1 MDPGE
6 EGLYT
11 PVPPMKQLITDAVL
25 EETGDICSRFRTA
38 RPFRHVCIEDFLAA
52 DWAEALLRDFPAF
65 DPAKAVD
72 EFGKV
77 GRKAVR
83 TDLREISE
91 TYREFYDYISSPAF
105 LDAMSA
111 MTGIPDLR
119 FDQQMYGGGTHE
131 NLEGQALD
139 AHVDFNYDQQRK
151 LHRRINLLI
160 YLNKEWDVAWGG
172 AIQLHSDPRD
182 WEHDQVET
190 FNCNFNRCVIFETN
204 EHSWHGFKR
213 IELPPGKRGLTRK
226 CISIYL
232 YTHDRPA
239 EEIVPVHGTFYVQ
252 QPPPER
258 LVPGHRL
265 VEADLQ
271 ELRRLLEDRDEWI
284 GSYQRMRRAKRA
296 DNDGLRDYA
305 RSLGLHGWADGL
317 VMDSPLRALRGA
329 TGLAVSLWLRG
340 TGRLL
345 RQAMPADEPPAPGLP
360 AALANGHVLTE
371 GDVHALQQAL
381 RLRDARIHRYQQ
393 EELELQREN
402 DALHARI
409 GALLASIRLPL
420 SGGARQLPGTL
431 RGAYARGWVA
441 SRLEAVLQAPR
452 GTRSLDISGKL
463 PGHYPAGIR
472 IEARIDGQP
481 AGEVQAAAGMRF
493 LLRASAGRAL
503 DAPFKLELLTASP
516 QPLPQSA
523 GDQRDLA
530 FVLKRIRAR
539 A

>member
-1 MDPGE
+1 
-6 EGLYT
+6 
-11 PVPPMKQLITDAVL
+11 
-25 EETGDICSRFRTA
+25 
-38 RPFRHVCIEDFLAA
+38 
-52 DWAEALLRDFPAF
+52 
-65 DPAKAVD
+65 
-72 EFGKV
+72 
-77 GRKAVR
+77 
-83 TDLREISE
+83 
-91 TYREFYDYISSPAF
+91 
-105 LDAMSA
+105 
-111 MTGIPDLR
+111 
-119 FDQQMYGGGTHE
+119 
-131 NLEGQALD
+131 
-139 AHVDFNYDQQRK
+139 
-151 LHRRINLLI
+151 
-160 YLNKEWDVAWGG
+160 
-172 AIQLHSDPRD
+172 
-182 WEHDQVET
+182 
-190 FNCNFNRCVIFETN
+190 VIFETN

-265 VEADLQ
+265 IEADLQ
-271 ELRRLLEDRDEWI
+271 ELRRLLEDREEWI

-305 RSLGLHGWADGL
+305 RSLGLHGWADSL

-340 TGRLL
+340 TGRFLK
-345 RQAMPADEPPAPGLP
+345 QAMPADEP
-360 AALANGHVLTE
+360 
-371 GDVHALQQAL
+371 HALRQSL

-441 SRLEAVLQAPR
+441 SRLEAMLQMPR
-452 GTRSLDISGKL
+452 GTRSLDITGKL

-493 LLRASAGRAL
+493 LLRASTGRVL
-503 DAPFKLELLTASP
+503 DVPFKLELLTASP

>member
-1 MDPGE
+1 M
-6 EGLYT
+6 
-11 PVPPMKQLITDAVL
+11 QHLITDAVL
-25 EETGDICSRFRTA
+25 EETGAIRSRFVAA

-72 EFGKV
+72 EFGKI

-83 TDLREISE
+83 TDLREISG

-105 LDAMSA
+105 LEAMSA

-151 LHRRINLLI
+151 LHRRINLLV
-160 YLNKEWDVAWGG
+160 YLNKEWDVTWGG

-213 IELPPGKRGLTRK
+213 IELPPGKHGLTRK

-232 YTHDRPA
+232 YTRERPA

-252 QPPPER
+252 GPLPGR
-258 LVPGHRL
+258 MVPGYRL
-265 VEADLQ
+265 VEADVQ
-271 ELRRLLEDRDEWI
+271 ELRRLLEERDDWI
-284 GSYQRMRRAKRA
+284 QSYQRMRRSKRG
-296 DNDGLRDYA
+296 DNHGLREYA
-305 RSLGLHGWADGL
+305 RSLTLHSWADGL
-317 VMDSPLRALRGA
+317 VMGSSLRVLRRF
-329 TGLAVSLWLRG
+329 TGLAMSLWLRA
-340 TGRLL
+340 TSRSM
-345 RQAMPADEPPAPGLP
+345 RPAIPADEPPEPALP
-360 AALANGHVLTE
+360 AALADGHVLTE
-371 GDVHALQQAL
+371 GEVHALKQSL
-381 RLRDARIHRYQQ
+381 RGRDARILGYQQ

-402 DALHARI
+402 DGLHARI
-409 GALLASIRLPL
+409 VSLLAAIRLPL
-420 SGGARQLPGTL
+420 SGGARQVPGTL
-431 RGAYARGWVA
+431 QGAYARGWVA
-441 SRLEAVLQAPR
+441 SRLETMLQMPP
-452 GTRSLDISGKL
+452 GTRSLDITGKL
-463 PGHYPAGIR
+463 PGHYPAGMR

-481 AGEVQAAAGMRF
+481 AGEVQPAAGMRF
-493 LLRASAGRAL
+493 LLRASSGKAL
-503 DAPFKLELLTASP
+503 DAPFKLELLTTSAT
-516 QPLPQSA
+516 PLPQSA
-523 GDQRDLA
+523 SDRRDLA
-530 FVLKRIRAR
+530 FVLKGIRSR